1 MIMPAAVDLPSTLAA
16 DMLADACREIAVDA
30 RVQPLVVEKDYYL
43 TRLIW
48 GLAQRTGAGALLK
61 GGTLLSK
68 VDLGFHRMSEDVD
81 LVVPGTATNA
91 KRANALQM
99 NAIRA
104 ALQHVAPLAG
114 LRLKFPHGERSDRDA
129 HVRWELPYESV
140 FGDQFILVEATIRP
154 VLLPIRRAP
163 LRQLLPM
170 AEIAGAYCW
179 ALDELEARAEK
190 VRAAFTRREPR
201 DYYDLQ
207 LLASAGK
214 DLSSAEFLSVVDRKL
229 AELGALP
236 LAKQPAAFGLSNAER
251 AKFDRS
257 ARAELATVVRVGESP
272 FDLGAMI
279 AHFNALW
286 GKAGSG

>member
-1 MIMPAAVDLPSTLAA
+1 MIMPAAVDLPPTIES
-16 DMLADACREIAVDA
+16 DMLADTCREIAVDA
-30 RVQPLVVEKDYYL
+30 RVQPFVIEKDYYL

-48 GLAQRTGAGALLK
+48 GLAQRVGDGALLK

-81 LVVPGTATNA
+81 LVVPGPATSA

-104 ALQHVAPLAG
+104 ALQHVAPVAG
-114 LRLKFPHGERSDRDA
+114 LRVKFPHGERSDRDT

-140 FGDQFILVEATIRP
+140 FGEQLILVEATIRP

-163 LRQLLPM
+163 LRQFLPM
-170 AEIAGAYCW
+170 PEIAGAYCW

-207 LLASAGK
+207 LLANAGK
-214 DLSSAEFLSVVDRKL
+214 DLSSTEFVSVVDLKL

-236 LAKQPAAFGLSNAER
+236 LAKQPPAFGITDADR
-251 AKFDRS
+251 VRFDRA
-257 ARAELATVVRVGESP
+257 ARAELATVVRIGDPP
-272 FDLGAMI
+272 FDFEALA
-279 AHFNALW
+279 AHFDALW
-286 GKAGSG
+286 GKGRSG